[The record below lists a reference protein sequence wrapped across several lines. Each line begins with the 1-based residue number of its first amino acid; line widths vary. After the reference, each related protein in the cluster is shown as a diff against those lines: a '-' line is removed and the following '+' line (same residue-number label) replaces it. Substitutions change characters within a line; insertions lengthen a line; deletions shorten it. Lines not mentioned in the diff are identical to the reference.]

1 MSLNLPDRMKFGI
14 FLGPFHR
21 VGENP
26 TLAMDRDMELI
37 QWLDY
42 LGYDEAWI
50 GEHHSAGWET
60 ISSPELFIAAAAER
74 TKHIKLGTGVISLP
88 YHHPFMVANRMVQLD
103 HMTHGRVMLGV
114 GPGALPGDAY
124 MMGIDPTTQRE
135 KMDEAM
141 GIILRLFT
149 EDEPITYKS
158 DWFELREA
166 MLQLK
171 PYQRPYMPLSVASVQ
186 SPAGVAM
193 AGKYGASVLTIT
205 VPRDPSA
212 GPSNLKA
219 LWEIAETSAAEH
231 GQTVDRN
238 EWRLAVPCHLAEDRE
253 QALREVK
260 LGAGRYLREY
270 SEGTNGRKAA
280 FDGPLEDVAEFMAN
294 NGSWIIGTPDDCI
307 ESLNRLAEQSGGYGG
322 FLVQT
327 IDWAPREK
335 MLHSF
340 ELLARYVMPHFQ
352 GSVRS
357 VAASNRWAAERQEL
371 LVSGRVRAIDRAHQ
385 IYADRQGSGENGSI
399 ENGAGQKG
407 AGHESGAE
415 AKEEVPK
422 PPASGN
428 GGDGSG
434 PGRRAAGTTPAGEFE
449 LPILEALFDLGGS
462 GPTEAVLQ
470 AVEALIGGFFREG
483 DFQSSESGKVTWR
496 QSAESARQALVNFG
510 LVRVNSDGDA
520 WELTEEGKRE
530 AAKAKI

>member
-1 MSLNLPDRMKFGI
+1 
-14 FLGPFHR
+14 
-21 VGENP
+21 
-26 TLAMDRDMELI
+26 
-37 QWLDY
+37 
-42 LGYDEAWI
+42 
-50 GEHHSAGWET
+50 
-60 ISSPELFIAAAAER
+60 
-74 TKHIKLGTGVISLP
+74 
-88 YHHPFMVANRMVQLD
+88 
-103 HMTHGRVMLGV
+103 
-114 GPGALPGDAY
+114 
-124 MMGIDPTTQRE
+124 
-135 KMDEAM
+135 MDEAM

-171 PYQRPYMPLSVASVQ
+171 PYQRPYMPLAVASVQ

-193 AGKYGASVLTIT
+193 AGKYGAAVLTIT

-231 GQTVDRN
+231 GQTVDRHD
-238 EWRLAVPCHLAEDRE
+238 WRLAVPTYLAEDRD
-253 QALREVK
+253 QALQEVK

-280 FDGPLEDVAEFMAN
+280 FDGPLEDVAEFMRD

-340 ELLARYVMPHFQ
+340 ELMARYVMPHFQ

-371 LVSGRVRAIDRAHQ
+371 LVGGRVRAIDRAHQ
-385 IYADRQGSGENGSI
+385 VYADRQGADSHNGTQQNGS
-399 ENGAGQKG
+399 GQ
-407 AGHESGAE
+407 ESTAE
-415 AKEEVPK
+415 AK
-422 PPASGN
+422 
-428 GGDGSG
+428 
-434 PGRRAAGTTPAGEFE
+434 
-449 LPILEALFDLGGS
+449 I
-462 GPTEAVLQ
+462 
-470 AVEALIGGFFREG
+470 
-483 DFQSSESGKVTWR
+483 
-496 QSAESARQALVNFG
+496 
-510 LVRVNSDGDA
+510 
-520 WELTEEGKRE
+520 
-530 AAKAKI
+530 